1 MNKQAL
7 YTFLW
12 AAAISCCPFV
22 LHAQQSYKQ
31 EIEEHRLHYKQ
42 EFITEERSPL
52 KAGDT
57 AFLRFFEPDISFK
70 IIATIKLTPEAKEFD
85 MPTHS
90 GKTKKFRQY
99 GILHFNIND
108 TALQLSVY
116 QNLSLLKDD
125 KDHLFLPFT
134 DATSYIE
141 SYAGGRYLDLSVK
154 DIKDN
159 KLVVDFNKCYNPY
172 CAFADG
178 YNCPIPPVE
187 NRLPVAIPAGEKM
200 FGKEH

>member
-1 MNKQAL
+1 MTRSTL
-7 YTFLW
+7 YHLLG
-12 AAAISCCPFV
+12 AVAISCCPFI
-22 LHAQQSYKQ
+22 LHAQQSYK
-31 EIEEHRLHYKQ
+31 EKIERYRQHYKQ

-52 KAGDT
+52 KGDDT
-57 AFLRFFEPDISFK
+57 AYLRFFAPDEKYK
-70 IIATIKLTPEAKEFD
+70 IVASLTTTPNARSFD

-99 GILHFNIND
+99 GILHFSIND
-108 TALQLSVY
+108 TAAQLSVY
-116 QNLSLLKDD
+116 QNLSLLKED
-125 KDHLFLPFT
+125 KEHLFVPFT

-141 SYAGGRYLDLSVK
+141 TYAGGRYIDLSIK

-159 KLVVDFNKCYNPY
+159 TIVLDFNKCYNPY

-187 NRLPVAIPAGEKM
+187 NRLPVAIHAGEQL
-200 FGKEH
+200 FGKAH